1 MWTIQLPIKVPVSK
15 KRDFTLN
22 LNQYRNT
29 HFQVLNKAKVSFEE
43 VVGPLLK
50 GVPRLGECE
59 LSYVLFVPTRQ
70 LCDVANICSIV
81 DKFFSDTLVS
91 KGKLEDDN
99 YTIVPRVT
107 YSFGRID
114 KIRPRVEVTIIPT
127 GDTLLNQKEENMQ
140 IILVQAE
147 VEQAIKDY
155 IANRVTLA
163 KGTEIAIDLKAG
175 RGPEGFTA
183 SIDIVPADA
192 KSATTAAAPVK
203 RAVVKAQETTMTAS
217 ETVTATQA
225 SDEGTNDSQET
236 DSPQETV
243 SSESTDGANAESGT
257 AETASDD
264 AEAATAPARSLF
276 AGLKKPVNG

>member
-1 MWTIQLPIKVPVSK
+1 MWTIHLPIKVPVSK

-99 YTIVPRVT
+99 YTIVPRIT
-107 YSFGRID
+107 YSFGGID
-114 KIRPRVEVTIIPT
+114 KIHPRVEVTIIPA
-127 GDTLLNQKEENMQ
+127 GDTLLNQKEEDMQ

-163 KGTEIAIDLKAG
+163 EGTEIAIDLKAG
-175 RGPEGFTA
+175 RGPESFTA
-183 SIDIVPADA
+183 SIDIVPTAA
-192 KSATTAAAPVK
+192 KPVTTAAAPVK
-203 RAVVKAQETTMTAS
+203 RTVTKAQETTVAATESTA
-217 ETVTATQA
+217 AAQA
-225 SDEGTNDSQET
+225 SDEGSDASQEAA
-236 DSPQETV
+236 SPQETA
-243 SSESTDGANAESGT
+243 SSELTDGANAETGA
-257 AETASDD
+257 AETASDET
-264 AEAATAPARSLF
+264 EAAPAPARSLF

>member
-1 MWTIQLPIKVPVSK
+1 MWTIHLPIKVPVSK

-50 GVPRLGECE
+50 GVPRLGGCE

-107 YSFGRID
+107 YTFGRID

-183 SIDIVPADA
+183 SIDIVPSVA

-203 RAVVKAQETTMTAS
+203 RAVVKAQETTMTAP

-225 SDEGTNDSQET
+225 SDEGTNDSQEA

-257 AETASDD
+257 AETASDET
-264 AEAATAPARSLF
+264 EAAPAPARSLF

>member
-1 MWTIQLPIKVPVSK
+1 MWTIHLPIKVPVSK

-203 RAVVKAQETTMTAS
+203 RTVTKAQETT
-217 ETVTATQA
+217 VVATESTDAAQA
-225 SDEGTNDSQET
+225 SDEGSDASQEAA
-236 DSPQETV
+236 SPQETV

-257 AETASDD
+257 AETASG
-264 AEAATAPARSLF
+264 ETNAPARSLF

>member
-1 MWTIQLPIKVPVSK
+1 MWTIHLPIKVPVSK

-107 YSFGRID
+107 YSFGGID
-114 KIRPRVEVTIIPT
+114 KIHPRVEVTVIPA
-127 GDTLLNQKEENMQ
+127 GDTLLNQKEEDMQ

-163 KGTEIAIDLKAG
+163 EGTEIAIDLKAG

-183 SIDIVPADA
+183 SIDIVPA
-192 KSATTAAAPVK
+192 APVK
-203 RAVVKAQETTMTAS
+203 RTVAKAQETTVA
-217 ETVTATQA
+217 ATESTDAAQA
-225 SDEGTNDSQET
+225 SDEGSDASQEAA
-236 DSPQETV
+236 SPQETV
-243 SSESTDGANAESGT
+243 SSESTDGANAETGA
-257 AETASDD
+257 AETASDET
-264 AEAATAPARSLF
+264 EAAPAPVRSLF

>member
-1 MWTIQLPIKVPVSK
+1 MWTIHLPIKVPVSK

-81 DKFFSDTLVS
+81 DKFFSDALVS

-99 YTIVPRVT
+99 YTVVPRVT

-192 KSATTAAAPVK
+192 KLATIAAAPVK
-203 RAVVKAQETTMTAS
+203 RAVVKAQETTMTAP

-257 AETASDD
+257 AETASDET
-264 AEAATAPARSLF
+264 EAASAPARSLF